1 MRAKRVWKSISTWQ
15 WARSNRRIR
24 RLSTGS
30 ASNGHPTIQNHWPV
44 RLLVPLLEFNQHH
57 EYLVLVA
64 KKNRAAAAGR
74 SHGADLHFDDGLTHT
89 AKSRHSP
96 SRQDPNC
103 CQRVIR
109 NQNHP
114 DSCPTP
120 CQKFDPLEFQVT
132 VQRACVFA
140 RRTYTLE

>member
-89 AKSRHSP
+89 ASLVTRLPAK
-96 SRQDPNC
+96 
-103 CQRVIR
+103 IR
-109 NQNHP
+109 IAVNGR
-114 DSCPTP
+114 SGT
-120 CQKFDPLEFQVT
+120 KT
-132 VQRACVFA
+132 I
-140 RRTYTLE
+140 